1 MIHIKHVDWGVIAG
15 DVTKAGKRRL
25 TENCQNFRSLT
36 YKLECLDDKSWSRFF
51 ENICLASVNLGF
63 VCQLGHVRIIFLNAF
78 QTKCLRFQLKN
89 FRSKVHFFCLEYCH
103 HTMTQLKLTLLAK
116 MYAENA
122 TLR

>member
-51 ENICLASVNLGF
+51 ENICMASVKLGF
-63 VCQLGHVRIIFLNAF
+63 VRQLNHVKIISVNTLEMKKTSF
-78 QTKCLRFQLKN
+78 QIKF
-89 FRSKVHFFCLEYCH
+89 
-103 HTMTQLKLTLLAK
+103 
-116 MYAENA
+116 
-122 TLR
+122 